1 MKKFDKIQ
9 VATISFAHFT
19 HDIYSSFLAP
29 LLPLIIERYGVS
41 LTMSSLLEIVRRFPA
56 LFNPFVGMLAER
68 SDVKWFVIL
77 APTITALSM
86 SFLGLASNYAMILF
100 LLFIAGIS
108 AVFFHVPTPT
118 IVKNNSGNRVG
129 LGMSMFMVG
138 GESARAIGPLIV
150 TGAISIWGFEGIW
163 RLSFFGVLVSVILYF
178 RLKNFTNFKAK
189 EVQKG
194 DYKKILKEFAPFF
207 TIIGIFIFLQS
218 LTKIFTTLY
227 LAVYLTD
234 NGFSLWY
241 ATFAISLLQFFAII
255 GTFLGGYLSDKFGK
269 KEVLYAST
277 FLIGVSMIG
286 FITFSHSLVMF
297 LFLALLGIFIFASA
311 PILLALVQELKSD
324 KPTFLNSVY
333 MTLSFSVSSLSA
345 LCFGFMGDK
354 IGMNYAIIIATLLS
368 FVAVGFVWLLFRV
381 AKSYF

>member
-29 LLPLIIERYGVS
+29 LLPLIIEKFGIT
-41 LTMSSLLEIVRRFPA
+41 LAMSSLFEIVRRFPA
-56 LFNPFVGMLAER
+56 LLNPFVGILAER

-77 APTITALSM
+77 SPSITAISM
-86 SFLGLASNYAMILF
+86 SLLGLANSYAEILF
-100 LLFIAGIS
+100 LLFIAGLS

-118 IVKNNSGNRVG
+118 IIKNNSGNSVG
-129 LGMSMFMVG
+129 LGMSMFMIG
-138 GESARAIGPLIV
+138 GESARTIGPLIV

-163 RLSFFGVLVSVILYF
+163 RLMFFGILVSIILYF
-178 RLKNFTNFKAK
+178 RLRNFTNFKAK
-189 EVQKG
+189 EIQKG
-194 DYKKILKEFAPFF
+194 DYKKTLKQFGLFF
-207 TIIGIFIFLQS
+207 SIIGIFIFLQS

-241 ATFAISLLQFFAII
+241 ATFAISVLQFFAIV

-269 KEVLYAST
+269 KEILYFST
-277 FLIGVSMIG
+277 FATGVSMIG
-286 FITFSHSLVMF
+286 FIFFSHSYIMF
-297 LFLALLGIFIFASA
+297 LFLSLLGIFIFAPA
-311 PILLALVQELKSD
+311 PILLALVQDLKSD

-333 MTLSFSVSSLSA
+333 MTISFSVSSLSA
-345 LCFGFMGDK
+345 LCFGLMGDK
-354 IGMNYAIIIATLLS
+354 IGMNKAIIIATVLS
-368 FVAVGFVWLLFRV
+368 FVAVGFVGILFEIKNR
-381 AKSYF
+381 F

>member
-9 VATISFAHFT
+9 VGTISFAHFT

-194 DYKKILKEFAPFF
+194 DYKKVLKEFAPFF

-368 FVAVGFVWLLFRV
+368 FVAVGFVGVLF
-381 AKSYF
+381 KIKKKY

>member
-194 DYKKILKEFAPFF
+194 DYKKVLKEFAPFF

-354 IGMNYAIIIATLLS
+354 IGMNYAIIIATVLS
-368 FVAVGFVWLLFRV
+368 FVAFGFVGVLF
-381 AKSYF
+381 KIKKKY